1 MRTVTRRALH
11 GLSLAAA
18 GLALAIVVKLSRNLS
33 ADPSVD
39 EQRVRSGQWT
49 DRHPVRGSTSN
60 QRSVVIGVALA
71 LAACVLGYLGYR
83 WTRSTAPPPSPVAC
97 LGHGSGRCSE
107 EQSGVYLYVS
117 DPATPIALAASYGQN
132 IFGPPG
138 IAESLQVGANVPPG
152 RSVRWMIQL
161 YGVTRLTPQTFGP
174 SIGGQRRRINLY
186 PGVSLLTI
194 KHWTPNSGTSIQV
207 LQGEIRGPARGY
219 SLMKAE
225 AQNSVGFELNGIQ
238 FVDGDTS
245 GRIVTEN
252 EKYILGDLPYVFAT
266 GPNDVP
272 GAPATA
278 PGISDGDLLVS
289 GDWFF
294 PQHAF
299 VHESYTA
306 PLAAQVIYAEPQTS
320 QTGRM
325 DWQNTDYVSGRFALS
340 RLAVQVNEQNHQFWA
355 GIALGVGG
363 AAAIAAIQAIAV
375 LPLRRRRRATATVL

>member
-1 MRTVTRRALH
+1 
-11 GLSLAAA
+11 
-18 GLALAIVVKLSRNLS
+18 
-33 ADPSVD
+33 
-39 EQRVRSGQWT
+39 
-49 DRHPVRGSTSN
+49 
-60 QRSVVIGVALA
+60 
-71 LAACVLGYLGYR
+71 
-83 WTRSTAPPPSPVAC
+83 
-97 LGHGSGRCSE
+97 
-107 EQSGVYLYVS
+107 
-117 DPATPIALAASYGQN
+117 
-132 IFGPPG
+132 
-138 IAESLQVGANVPPG
+138 
-152 RSVRWMIQL
+152 
-161 YGVTRLTPQTFGP
+161 
-174 SIGGQRRRINLY
+174 
-186 PGVSLLTI
+186 
-194 KHWTPNSGTSIQV
+194 
-207 LQGEIRGPARGY
+207 
-219 SLMKAE
+219 MKAE
-225 AQNSVGFELNGIQ
+225 AHNSVGYELNGIQ

-266 GPNDVP
+266 GPNDIP

-299 VHESYTA
+299 VRESYTA

-340 RLAVQVNEQNHQFWA
+340 RLAVQINEQNHQFWA